1 MSNLKSSLLIT
12 LKVLRLTLSM
22 LCALCA
28 LLWVGSIVSFPV
40 VLFVIGLYA
49 AFSLLADK
57 VTSAPQTQPP
67 AKAKRRKSAPVV
79 RRQNREW
86 AFSLITGLIP
96 MVALVAL
103 ELSLRGLGLGAAYP
117 LFMDAP
123 GAPGYLQV
131 NPNVIKRFLVKQSAA
146 AYMQAD
152 TVYFLKD
159 KPPDGFRIFVMGE
172 SSAAGFPY
180 GRFGSLSG
188 LLKQRLQRTFP
199 DKEIEV
205 VSTAMSGINSYTLLD
220 FADEII
226 AQEPDAVL
234 IYTGHNEYLG
244 ILGVGSALAVSNSRP
259 ATLAFLKLG
268 HLRVFQLVKEI
279 VYNFS
284 GSSQNNA
291 SRNLMAT
298 IAREKQILYG
308 SPIFQAGEDQFRSNM
323 DELLGL
329 YQRAGI
335 PVFIGTLASNERD
348 QPPFISGLAPGTDT
362 TLWNNYYQQA
372 VKALEAKDSQA
383 ATTALAEAMRLDDTA
398 ADAYYLQGQLLEAQG
413 DYDAARKSYLT
424 AKDRDELRFR
434 APEVFNDVI
443 RQVAQAH
450 AATVVDVQAAL
461 RKEALNGIIGSELML
476 EHLHPNLR
484 GYFLLADAYYDALQQ
499 RGMIGAW
506 DHPIPEEVAWEEVPL
521 TEVDL
526 LYAQY
531 KVEQLL
537 SDYPYKKTAT
547 KPNIPEP
554 TNEIQQLAND
564 MYNQRG
570 SWLEHMMALLD
581 YYRKQE
587 DYAHSLKVALIV
599 AEAVPFDAGYQS
611 MAGQL
616 LLLEDKPD
624 QAVFY
629 LVRAV
634 SLSPNDPDMFVDLA
648 KAYHL
653 LGRDDLARAALQ
665 RALQIAPNHAEAQG
679 LLASL
684 GQPAQ
689 TP

>member
-1 MSNLKSSLLIT
+1 MPNLKSSLLIT
-12 LKVLRLTLSM
+12 LKLLKLTLSM

-57 VTSAPQTQPP
+57 VTPAPQSTV
-67 AKAKRRKSAPVV
+67 KSKRRKPAPVV
-79 RRQNREW
+79 RRQNQEW
-86 AFSLITGLIP
+86 AFSLIAGLIP

-103 ELSLRGLGLGAAYP
+103 ELSLRGIGLGAAYP

-131 NPNVIKRFLVKQSAA
+131 NPNVIKRFLVTPSAA
-146 AYMQAD
+146 SAMQPD

-159 KPPDGFRIFVMGE
+159 KPPDTFRIFVMGE

-180 GRFGSLSG
+180 GRFGSLTG
-188 LLKQRLQRTFP
+188 LVNQRLKRTFP
-199 DKEIEV
+199 DRYLEV
-205 VSTAMSGINSYTLLD
+205 VSTAMAGINSYELLE

-226 AQEPDAVL
+226 AQKPDAIL

-244 ILGVGSALAVSNSRP
+244 VLGVGSALAVSTSRP

-279 VYNFS
+279 VYNV
-284 GSSQNNA
+284 GGALRPKNA
-291 SRNLMAT
+291 NRNLMAT
-298 IAREKQILYG
+298 IAREKQIPYG
-308 SPIFQAGEDQFRSNM
+308 SAIFQAGEAQFRSNM
-323 DELLGL
+323 DDLLNK

-348 QPPFISGLAPGTDT
+348 QTPFISAVAPGTDAS
-362 TLWNNYYQQA
+362 LWTKYYQQA
-372 VKALEAKDSQA
+372 VEAFDAGDLET
-383 ATTALAEAMRLDDTA
+383 ATTALDEAMRLDDTSA
-398 ADAYYLQGQLLEAQG
+398 EAYYLQGHLFEARG
-413 DYDAARKSYLT
+413 EYAAAQKSYLA
-424 AKDRDELRFR
+424 AKDRDQLRFR

-443 RQVAQAH
+443 RQLAQAH
-450 AATVVDVQAAL
+450 AAQLVDVQARL
-461 RKEALNGIIGSELML
+461 RKEAKNGIIGADLML

-484 GYFLLADAYYDALQQ
+484 GYFLLSDAYYDALQQ
-499 RGMIGAW
+499 QGMIGAW

-526 LYAQY
+526 LFAQY

-537 SDYPYKKTAT
+537 SDYPYKKTST

-554 TNEIQQLAND
+554 TNEIQRLAND
-564 MYNQRG
+564 MYYQRG
-570 SWLEHMMALLD
+570 AWLEHMMALLD

-587 DYAHSLKVALIV
+587 DYANSLKVALIV

-616 LLLEDKPD
+616 LLLQDKPD
-624 QAVFY
+624 QAVPY
-629 LVRAV
+629 LIGAI
-634 SLSPNDPDMFVDLA
+634 SLAPNDPDMFVDLA

-665 RALQIAPNHAEAQG
+665 RALQIAPTHAEAQG

-684 GQPAQ
+684 GQPAE